1 MDNSI
6 LVDES
11 LFDEAFVPERLVS
24 REWQIR
30 EISRSL
36 KSTKVGKS
44 IKNLFIF
51 GPPGV
56 GKTIVTK
63 WILKEHFTE
72 NSVYVNCWSNQ
83 TSHKVMEEI
92 LRQTG
97 FVIHGKE
104 STSELVKKFERSKKK
119 PIVCLDE
126 SDHLKDTDVLY
137 TLARNSCGL
146 ILISN
151 QAFSLSDIDRRIKS
165 RLFLDDIEFKPYNR
179 EEILGILKDRV
190 SCGFR
195 PGTISDSLL
204 TIVSGLCNGDARIGL
219 QTLRVAANEA
229 ELKGLN
235 MITVEEI
242 KAAARCTRKYRLS
255 YLLGKLNEHQR
266 IIYEILKK
274 KKVMSSG
281 ELFVEYRKFSKHA
294 MVDRSY
300 RNYMDKMK
308 ELGLVREIG
317 TGRWKKYEIVL

>member
-1 MDNSI
+1 MENPI

-11 LFDEAFVPERLVS
+11 LFDEAFIPERLVS

-44 IKNLFIF
+44 IKNLFVF

-63 WILKEHFTE
+63 WILKEHFE
-72 NSVYVNCWSNQ
+72 KNSVYVNCWSNR
-83 TSHKVMEEI
+83 TPHKVMEDI
-92 LRQTG
+92 LRQMD
-97 FVIHGKE
+97 FIIHGRE
-104 STSELVKKFERSKKK
+104 STNELVKKFEKSKKK
-119 PIVCLDE
+119 IIVCLDE
-126 SDHLKDTDVLY
+126 FDHLEDTDILY
-137 TLARNSCGL
+137 DLARSSSGL
-146 ILISN
+146 VLISN
-151 QAFSLSDIDRRIKS
+151 QAYSLADMDGRIKS
-165 RLFLDDIEFKPYNR
+165 RLFLEETEFKPYNR

-190 SCGFR
+190 NFGFR
-195 PGTISDSLL
+195 PGTVSDSLL

-235 MITVEEI
+235 SITIEEI

-255 YLLGKLNEHQR
+255 YLLRKLNDHQR
-266 IIYEILKK
+266 IIYDILRKNRVMNSGKLFEEYCKLSKEIIT
-274 KKVMSSG
+274 
-281 ELFVEYRKFSKHA
+281 
-294 MVDRSY
+294 DRSY
-300 RNYMDKMK
+300 RNYMQRML

-317 TGRWKKYEIVL
+317 SGRWKKYEIVI